1 MNWFPESQDHLP
13 LTWWG
18 QRPIYLAAVIAVG
31 GVVSMVATS
40 LIMLVAGWQGMM
52 PLVFSVNHVLQ
63 NFWVWTPAS
72 YVLVNQPSLWFLLT
86 SYLLWSFGEPVERHL
101 GRRVFI
107 KLFLLLLFVQPVLLG
122 VVGLF
127 GARDMIAMGLGGV
140 EFGVFLAFA
149 TLYPTSRISIIILT
163 LEVWVLATAVVAVSA
178 LAALASRDWAGL
190 LMLAGQ
196 VGVAVGYIRY
206 ETGLWTPSLQLWPKA
221 ASSSKPT
228 LSAVPKPSK
237 KAKASA
243 TATEIPTREV
253 VDAILDKISRKGIS
267 SLTPEEKRKLELA
280 SKR

>member
-13 LTWWG
+13 LTWWR
-18 QRPIYLAAVIAVG
+18 QRPIYLAAAIAVG

-40 LIMLVAGWQGMM
+40 LIMLAAGWQGLM
-52 PLVFSVNHVLQ
+52 PLVFSVNHVVQ

-122 VVGLF
+122 IVGLF
-127 GARDMIAMGLGGV
+127 GPRDMIAMGLGGI

-149 TLYPTSRISIIILT
+149 TLYPTARISIIILT
-163 LEVWVLATAVVAVSA
+163 LEAWVLATAVVAVSA

-221 ASSSKPT
+221 ASPSKPP
-228 LSAVPKPSK
+228 LRVVPKEKK
-237 KAKASA
+237 KAS
-243 TATEIPTREV
+243 TPTTEIPTREV

>member
-1 MNWFPESQDHLP
+1 
-13 LTWWG
+13 
-18 QRPIYLAAVIAVG
+18 V
-31 GVVSMVATS
+31 
-40 LIMLVAGWQGMM
+40 
-52 PLVFSVNHVLQ
+52 
-63 NFWVWTPAS
+63 
-72 YVLVNQPSLWFLLT
+72 
-86 SYLLWSFGEPVERHL
+86 
-101 GRRVFI
+101 
-107 KLFLLLLFVQPVLLG
+107 FVQPVLLG

-163 LEVWVLATAVVAVSA
+163 LEAWVLATAVVAVSA

-206 ETGLWTPSLQLWPKA
+206 ETGLWTPSLQLWPNA
-221 ASSSKPT
+221 ASSSKPP
-228 LSAVPKPSK
+228 LRVVPKEK
-237 KAKASA
+237 KASA
-243 TATEIPTREV
+243 TATEIPTREL

-267 SLTPEEKRKLELA
+267 SLTAEEKRKLELA